1 MERVDVLVVGGGMA
15 GASAA
20 YELAATHR
28 VVVLERE
35 AQPGY
40 HTTGRSAALYTQ
52 TYGPPTVRALTVAS
66 WDFYTRPPA
75 GFADAPLLTPR
86 GVLLVGR
93 TDQEAELRQALDEGR
108 RFTPAIRRL
117 DAAGALTR
125 APVLRADYV
134 AGAVDEP
141 DAMDIDVHGLLQGYL
156 RGLKARGGRLV
167 TDAEVTAIA
176 RADGLWRVDSPAG
189 RFAAPVLVNAAGAW
203 CDVVA
208 GLAGIAPIG
217 LVPKRRT
224 AVLVDPVTDSPAV
237 SQGVNGWPM
246 VIDVADTFYAKPD
259 AGRVMLSPADE
270 TPMEPC
276 DVQPDEMDIAVAVDR
291 VERATRLTVRR
302 IAHSWAG
309 LRSFVAD
316 KVPVAGFD
324 DQAEGFF
331 WLAGQGGYGIQT
343 APAMG
348 RCVAALVTGGIL
360 PADVAALGVTPG
372 DLSPARLRS

>member
-20 YELAATHR
+20 YELADTRKVA
-28 VVVLERE
+28 VLERE
-35 AQPGY
+35 TQPGY

-75 GFADAPLLTPR
+75 GFTDAPLLTPR

-93 TDQEAELRQALDEGR
+93 ADQEADLRQALEEGQ
-108 RFTPAIRRL
+108 RFTPGIRRL
-117 DAAGALTR
+117 DRAAAVAR

-134 AGAVDEP
+134 AGAVDEA
-141 DAMDIDVHGLLQGYL
+141 DAMDIDVHALLHGYL

-167 TDAEVTAIA
+167 TGAEVTAVT
-176 RADGLWRVDSPAG
+176 RADGLWRVETPAG

-208 GLAGIAPIG
+208 AMAGVAPIG

-224 AVLVDPVTDSPAV
+224 AVLVDPVTDSPQV

-276 DVQPDEMDIAVAVDR
+276 DAQPDELDIAIAVDR
-291 VERATRLTVRR
+291 VERATRLSVRR
-302 IAHSWAG
+302 VAHAWAG

-324 DQAEGFF
+324 PDAEGFF

-348 RCVAALVTGGIL
+348 RCVAALTGGGTL

-372 DLSPARLRS
+372 DLSPGRLRS

>member
-1 MERVDVLVVGGGMA
+1 MEQVDVLVIGGGMA

-20 YELAATHR
+20 YELAATR
-28 VVVLERE
+28 KVVVLERE

-52 TYGPPTVRALTVAS
+52 TYGPPPVRALTVAS
-66 WDFYTRPPA
+66 WDFYTHPPA
-75 GFADAPLLTPR
+75 GFTDTPLLTPR

-93 TDQEAELRQALDEGR
+93 SDQEADLEQALEEGR
-108 RFTPAIRRL
+108 RFTPTLRRL
-117 DAAGALTR
+117 DGPAAVEH

-141 DAMDIDVHGLLQGYL
+141 DAMDIDVHALLHGYL

-167 TDAEVTAIA
+167 TGAEVTGLT
-176 RADGLWRVDSPAG
+176 RTGGLWQAETTAG
-189 RFAAPVLVNAAGAW
+189 TFAAPVLINAAGAW

-208 GLAGIAPIG
+208 RMAGVTPIG

-246 VIDVADTFYAKPD
+246 VIDVTDTFYAKPD

-276 DVQPDEMDIAVAVDR
+276 DVQPDELDIAIAVDR
-291 VERATRLTVRR
+291 VEKATRLTVRR
-302 IAHSWAG
+302 VAHAWAG

-324 DQAEGFF
+324 PQAEGFF

-348 RCVAALVTGGIL
+348 RSVASLVTAGTL
-360 PADVAALGVTPG
+360 PADVAALGVTPQ